1 MTRTRQMSLQSRCVA
16 NFQLDRH
23 TWGWM
28 QKKERGIFSF
38 NSNSEHKPISKIGR
52 THSNVLYVHHRFNYE
67 RNRSEQRSSSHP
79 PPPPSLLSS
88 IVPHSDRHK
97 VSSFVFV
104 AESCELNPFPLS
116 LPVRPLT
123 TRMTDDER
131 RRLIRID
138 VDIWIADT
146 RILRHGTRFKP
157 SSTRPGHP
165 LREIRTLDSL
175 ARRGVKTR
183 EETRRRHKRRNGIER
198 FLHIARLDGLPRA
211 KPSFERHSSLEERE
225 GRKGEWFTSGNIGRD
240 GKKPWKRIE
249 KLDEFSTRFC
259 STTATSRCGL

>member
-1 MTRTRQMSLQSRCVA
+1 MNEWFERDKCHFNQDASQISNWIVTLEAECRKKKEIYFRSTRTQSTNRFRRSAEHIRTCCTCIIVSIT
-16 NFQLDRH
+16 NEIDP
-23 TWGWM
+23 
-28 QKKERGIFSF
+28 
-38 NSNSEHKPISKIGR
+38 SND
-52 THSNVLYVHHRFNYE
+52 
-67 RNRSEQRSSSHP
+67 P

>member
-1 MTRTRQMSLQSRCVA
+1 MHGKFPIGSSHLRLNAEKRKRYIFVQLELRAQTDFEDRPNTFEHVVRASS
-16 NFQLDRH
+16 FQL
-23 TWGWM
+23 
-28 QKKERGIFSF
+28 
-38 NSNSEHKPISKIGR
+38 R
-52 THSNVLYVHHRFNYE
+52 TKSIRATIL
-67 RNRSEQRSSSHP
+67 QPPSS
-79 PPPPSLLSS
+79 SLLSS

>member
-1 MTRTRQMSLQSRCVA
+1 MTWTRQMSLQSRW
-16 NFQLDRH
+16 
-23 TWGWM
+23 WGWI

-157 SSTRPGHP
+157 SSTRPGRP

-211 KPSFERHSSLEERE
+211 KPSFERHFSLEERE